1 MSRLLFFSLAA
12 LLLTSC
18 GGSRTAAPRS
28 AQARGLGEVRASA
41 LSSLPLL
48 VQRSARERTVAVQL
62 VFEGGTR
69 LLTPEQEGL
78 EALTLE
84 TVLGGASPDASGVV
98 IRQRLADLGARVS
111 AEPGLD
117 YSVIRLHCLERHLPA
132 AWSLLMG
139 QVMSPAFDPDEFE
152 GIKGAYLERLLRLES
167 NPEVVA
173 LRRARASAFYQHPY
187 VGTTEGRSAGVAEL
201 SLDSVQAHYAR
212 LLRIGR
218 VRVVAAGGVDPD
230 RLQQELTA
238 TLVQLPQP
246 AEGGPPPLPAPPA
259 IQLTDRAQFLDASE
273 GAESPSSPSRT
284 AWVAGFFH
292 APAPATRQG
301 LAFQLAL
308 VALQRRLEADLCQ
321 RRNLT
326 CAIRVLHEPAHQ
338 AFATIALTTELAA
351 PSIRALLAALK
362 DLRTSG
368 LLPSEVES
376 ARAELLAQ
384 TYDGLQDSDG
394 RARMLTAAWMQ
405 GTTASP
411 AARADWRLAATAP
424 LVWRSVSADEV
435 NASLQGALGE
445 VAWTYVGDT
454 RSIGFG
460 IFGER

>member
-1 MSRLLFFSLAA
+1 MSRLFFFSLAA

-41 LSSLPLL
+41 VGNLPLL
-48 VQRSARERTVAVQL
+48 VQRSARARTVAVQL
-62 VFEGGTR
+62 VFEGGAR

-84 TVLGGASPDASGVV
+84 TVLGGASPDASGAV

-139 QVMSPAFDPDEFE
+139 QVMSPAFDPEEFE
-152 GIKGAYLERLLRLES
+152 LIKGLYLERLLRLEA
-167 NPEVVA
+167 NPEVIA

-187 VGTTEGRSAGVAEL
+187 VGDAEGRSARVAEL
-201 SLDSVQAHYAR
+201 SLDSVQTHYAR
-212 LLRIGR
+212 LLRAGR

-238 TLVQLPQP
+238 SLAQLPQP
-246 AEGGPPPLPAPPA
+246 TEAPPPLPTPPA
-259 IQLTDRAQFLDASE
+259 IQLTDRAQFLDANA
-273 GAESPSSPSRT
+273 GAEAPAPPSRT

-326 CAIRVLHEPAHQ
+326 CAIRVLHEPARQ
-338 AFATIALTTELAA
+338 PFATIALTTELAA
-351 PSIRALLAALK
+351 PSIRALLAALA
-362 DLRTSG
+362 D
-368 LLPSEVES
+368 LPSEIES

-394 RARMLTAAWMQ
+394 RARMLTAAWLQ

-424 LVWRSVSADEV
+424 LVWRSVGADEV
-435 NASLQGALGE
+435 NSSLQAALAE

-454 RSIGFG
+454 RIIGHG